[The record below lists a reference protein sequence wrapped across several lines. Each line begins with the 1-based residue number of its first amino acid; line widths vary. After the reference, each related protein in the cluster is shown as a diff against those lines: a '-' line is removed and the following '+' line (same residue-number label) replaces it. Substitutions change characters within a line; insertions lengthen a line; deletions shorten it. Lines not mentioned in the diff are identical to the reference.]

1 MLSTARPSSLRLT
14 QFAFTALGGL
24 LMGVGALLTWATV
37 SLGPKIEGVETK
49 GIDTTE
55 GKIVLGLAVLVLL
68 SIPVLRM
75 ASSSG
80 ARRAL
85 VAFVLLASLA
95 AGALTAWDIAAK
107 DDRLGLPALDEKQR
121 EVAEASGLPLPGIKQ
136 LRALT
141 FVDLK
146 PGIYVALGGAVLGV
160 IGGALGLAWIRRGE
174 LLPASAAPDDD
185 PAAEEAT

>member
-55 GKIVLGLAVLVLL
+55 GKIVLGLAVLVLI
-68 SIPVLRM
+68 SIPVLRT

-80 ARRAL
+80 TRRAL

-136 LRALT
+136 LQALT

>member
-1 MLSTARPSSLRLT
+1 MLSTARPSSLRLI
-14 QFAFTALGGL
+14 QFAFTAFGGL

-37 SLGPKIEGVETK
+37 SLGPEIEGVETK

-80 ARRAL
+80 ARRA
-85 VAFVLLASLA
+85 VVGFVLIASLA
-95 AGALTAWDIAAK
+95 AGALTAWDIVAK

-121 EVAEASGLPLPGIKQ
+121 EVAAASGLPLPGIKQ
-136 LRALT
+136 LQALT

-174 LLPASAAPDDD
+174 LLPASAVPDDGS
-185 PAAEEAT
+185 AAEEAT

>member
-1 MLSTARPSSLRLT
+1 
-14 QFAFTALGGL
+14 
-24 LMGVGALLTWATV
+24 MGVGALLTWATV

-49 GIDTTE
+49 GIDTPE
-55 GKIVLGLAVLVLL
+55 GKIVLGVAVLVLL

-75 ASSSG
+75 ASSSA

-95 AGALTAWDIAAK
+95 AGALTAWDILAK

-136 LRALT
+136 LQALT

-174 LLPASAAPDDD
+174 LLPASAVPDDG
-185 PAAEEAT
+185 PAEEAT